1 MKTDI
6 PCLFVV
12 FLIRQPLV
20 HDKLVSVP
28 CLHIP
33 HNDGAAEPR
42 GVIIAAGVVVPK
54 AEVLEAAQGS
64 TININLGICTWS
76 KSVLFTD

>member
-20 HDKLVSVP
+20 HDKLVSIP

-42 GVIIAAGVVVPK
+42 GVIVAAGVVVPK

-64 TININLGICTWS
+64 KYRYKYTVCT
-76 KSVLFTD
+76 FNPNQII